1 MEQHAINYSLDYS
14 SLDLKTLDFSKN
26 VPEKK
31 ESGEAFESKKSFDD
45 YVKEVKNLKDTE
57 SRPKEISEKPGE
69 EKLESNENLSEKLSS
84 SDKKRN
90 IAENYKNFSPDE
102 LKASKILKES
112 GTVRDK
118 KDLKFEVKS
127 EKKSLENRK
136 KLKLNDERP
145 GNAEKSGEILLKNE
159 KKSDKKTVLTDK
171 IPEEKNIPLENMIF
185 ISKGEDVMPLSFENA
200 LSSDVFSLSEDEK
213 SLKSDN
219 HKKFYLDKEE
229 KIAVHDFRSE
239 IIPENEKID
248 VDAKKFVSSVKY
260 DENGV
265 QMQLDLSKSAQEN
278 ILSLN
283 SQNNASQGSVFQ
295 AMLTN
300 QIQENA
306 VDFVK
311 AGQIV
316 LKDKNEGS
324 IKLILHPESL
334 GNVKIDLQISD
345 KVIAGKITVA
355 SKEAFNAFKDAQDSL
370 KNAFNQNGFELSGF
384 DLSFQGESSSGQH
397 FFQNQREQ
405 ENFLRMAEVYSA
417 FSNSESFLSPEIEN
431 VSAQVNSS
439 VNIVA

>member
-14 SLDLKTLDFSKN
+14 SLDLKALDFSKN
-26 VPEKK
+26 VSEKK

-45 YVKEVKNLKDTE
+45 YVKEVKNLKE
-57 SRPKEISEKPGE
+57 SESKPKEISENPKE
-69 EKLESNENLSEKLSS
+69 EKLEAKDKFSQKDASLDEKRNVSKNKTFHPEKLKTSG
-84 SDKKRN
+84 
-90 IAENYKNFSPDE
+90 
-102 LKASKILKES
+102 ILKEK
-112 GTVRDK
+112 GTGFEK

-127 EKKSLENRK
+127 EKKSSENQK
-136 KLKLNDERP
+136 KVKLNDEK
-145 GNAEKSGEILLKNE
+145 NLLLEKSSEILLKNE
-159 KKSDKKTVLTDK
+159 KKSDKKTDLTDK
-171 IPEEKNIPLENMIF
+171 IPEEKNLSLENMILL
-185 ISKGEDVMPLSFENA
+185 SKGEDDLSFSSENA
-200 LSSDVFSLSEDEK
+200 FSSDVFSLSEDEK

-239 IIPENEKID
+239 IILEDEKID
-248 VDAKKFVSSVKY
+248 ADSKKFVSSVKY

-355 SKEAFNAFKDAQDSL
+355 SKEAFTAFKDAQDSL

>member
-1 MEQHAINYSLDYS
+1 MQQHAINYSLDYS
-14 SLDLKTLDFSKN
+14 SLELKTLDFSKN

-31 ESGEAFESKKSFDD
+31 ESNEVFEVKKTFDD
-45 YVKEVKNLKDTE
+45 YVKEVKNLKE
-57 SRPKEISEKPGE
+57 SESKPKEISENPKEENLEAKDKFSQKDGSLDEKRNVSKNKTFHP
-69 EKLESNENLSEKLSS
+69 EKLKTSG
-84 SDKKRN
+84 
-90 IAENYKNFSPDE
+90 
-102 LKASKILKES
+102 ILKEN
-112 GTVRDK
+112 GAEFEK

-127 EKKSLENRK
+127 EKKSSENQK
-136 KLKLNDERP
+136 KVKLNDEK
-145 GNAEKSGEILLKNE
+145 NLLLEKSSEILLKNE
-159 KKSDKKTVLTDK
+159 KKSDKKTDLTDK
-171 IPEEKNIPLENMIF
+171 IPEEKNLSLENMILL
-185 ISKGEDVMPLSFENA
+185 SKGEDDLSFSSENA
-200 LSSDVFSLSEDEK
+200 FSSDVFSLSDDEK

-219 HKKFYLDKEE
+219 HKKFYFDKDE
-229 KIAVHDFRSE
+229 KITVHDFRSE
-239 IIPENEKID
+239 IIPEDEKID
-248 VDAKKFVSSVKY
+248 VDSKKFVSSVKY

-306 VDFVK
+306 SDFVK

-370 KNAFNQNGFELSGF
+370 KNAFNQSGFELSGF
-384 DLSFQGESSSGQH
+384 DLSFQGESSSGKK
-397 FFQNQREQ
+397 FFQNSREN
-405 ENFLRMAEVYSA
+405 ENFIRMAEVYSA
-417 FSNSESFLSPEIEN
+417 FSNSESFLSSEIEN
-431 VSAQVNSS
+431 VSVPVNSS

>member
-1 MEQHAINYSLDYS
+1 MQQHAINYSLDYS
-14 SLDLKTLDFSKN
+14 SLELKPLDFSKN

-31 ESGEAFESKKSFDD
+31 ESNEVFEVKKTFDD
-45 YVKEVKNLKDTE
+45 YVKEVKNLKE
-57 SRPKEISEKPGE
+57 SESKPKEISENPKE
-69 EKLESNENLSEKLSS
+69 EKLEAKDKFSQKDASLDEKRNVSKNKTFHPEKLKTSG
-84 SDKKRN
+84 
-90 IAENYKNFSPDE
+90 
-102 LKASKILKES
+102 ILKEK
-112 GTVRDK
+112 GTGFEK

-127 EKKSLENRK
+127 EKKSSENQK
-136 KLKLNDERP
+136 KVKLNDEK
-145 GNAEKSGEILLKNE
+145 NLLLEKSSEILLKNE
-159 KKSDKKTVLTDK
+159 KKSDKKTDLTDK
-171 IPEEKNIPLENMIF
+171 IPEEKNLSLENMILL
-185 ISKGEDVMPLSFENA
+185 SKGEDDLSFSSENA
-200 LSSDVFSLSEDEK
+200 FSSDVFSLSDDEK

-219 HKKFYLDKEE
+219 HKKFYFDKDE
-229 KIAVHDFRSE
+229 KITVHDFRSE
-239 IIPENEKID
+239 IIPEDEKID
-248 VDAKKFVSSVKY
+248 VDSKKFVSSVKY

-306 VDFVK
+306 SDFVK

-370 KNAFNQNGFELSGF
+370 KNAFNQSGFELSGF
-384 DLSFQGESSSGQH
+384 DLSFQGESSSGKN
-397 FFQNQREQ
+397 FFQNQREN
-405 ENFLRMAEVYSA
+405 ENFIRMAEVYSA
-417 FSNSESFLSPEIEN
+417 FSNSESFLSSEIEN
-431 VSAQVNSS
+431 VSVPVNSS

>member
-1 MEQHAINYSLDYS
+1 MQQHAINYSLDYS
-14 SLDLKTLDFSKN
+14 SLELKPLDFSKN

-31 ESGEAFESKKSFDD
+31 ESNEGFEVKKTFDD
-45 YVKEVKNLKDTE
+45 YVKEVKNLKE
-57 SRPKEISEKPGE
+57 SESKPKEISENPKE
-69 EKLESNENLSEKLSS
+69 EKLEAKDKFSQKDASLDEKRNVSKNKTFHPEKLKTSG
-84 SDKKRN
+84 
-90 IAENYKNFSPDE
+90 
-102 LKASKILKES
+102 ILKEN
-112 GTVRDK
+112 GTEFEK

-127 EKKSLENRK
+127 EKKSSENQK
-136 KLKLNDERP
+136 KVKLNDEK
-145 GNAEKSGEILLKNE
+145 NLLLEKSSEILLKNE
-159 KKSDKKTVLTDK
+159 KKSDKKTDLTDK
-171 IPEEKNIPLENMIF
+171 IPEEKNLSLENMILL
-185 ISKGEDVMPLSFENA
+185 SKGEDDLSFPSENA
-200 LSSDVFSLSEDEK
+200 FSSDVFSLSDDEK

-219 HKKFYLDKEE
+219 YKKFYFDKDE
-229 KIAVHDFRSE
+229 KITVHDFRSE
-239 IIPENEKID
+239 IIPEDEKID
-248 VDAKKFVSSVKY
+248 GDSKKFVSSVKY

-306 VDFVK
+306 SDFVK

-370 KNAFNQNGFELSGF
+370 KNAFNQSGFELSGF
-384 DLSFQGESSSGQH
+384 DLSFQGESSSGKN
-397 FFQNQREQ
+397 FFQNQREN
-405 ENFLRMAEVYSA
+405 ENFIRMAEVYSA
-417 FSNSESFLSPEIEN
+417 FSNSESFLSSEIEN
-431 VSAQVNSS
+431 VSVPVNSS

>member
-14 SLDLKTLDFSKN
+14 SLDLKALDFSKN

-45 YVKEVKNLKDTE
+45 YVKEVKNLKE
-57 SRPKEISEKPGE
+57 SESKPEEISENPKE
-69 EKLESNENLSEKLSS
+69 EKLEAKDKFSQKDASLDEKRNVSKDKTVHPEKLKTSG
-84 SDKKRN
+84 
-90 IAENYKNFSPDE
+90 
-102 LKASKILKES
+102 ILKEN
-112 GTVRDK
+112 GTGFEK

-127 EKKSLENRK
+127 EKKSSENQK
-136 KLKLNDERP
+136 KVKLNDEK
-145 GNAEKSGEILLKNE
+145 NLLLEKSSEILLKNE
-159 KKSDKKTVLTDK
+159 KKSDKKTDLTDK
-171 IPEEKNIPLENMIF
+171 IPEEKNLSLENMVLL
-185 ISKGEDVMPLSFENA
+185 SKGEDVMPLSFENA

-239 IIPENEKID
+239 IILEDEKID
-248 VDAKKFVSSVKY
+248 VDSKKFVSSVKY

-306 VDFVK
+306 ADFVK

-355 SKEAFNAFKDAQDSL
+355 SKEAFNAFKDAEDSL
-370 KNAFNQNGFELSGF
+370 KNAFNQSGFELSGF
-384 DLSFQGESSSGQH
+384 DLSFQGESSSGKN
-397 FFQNQREQ
+397 FFQNQREN
-405 ENFLRMAEVYSA
+405 ENFIRMAEVYSA
-417 FSNSESFLSPEIEN
+417 FSNSESFLSSEIEN
-431 VSAQVNSS
+431 VSVPVNSS

>member
-1 MEQHAINYSLDYS
+1 MQQHAINYSLDYS
-14 SLDLKTLDFSKN
+14 SLELKTLDFSKN

-31 ESGEAFESKKSFDD
+31 ESNEVFEVKKTFDD
-45 YVKEVKNLKDTE
+45 YVKEVKNLKE
-57 SRPKEISEKPGE
+57 SESKPKEISENPKEENLEAKDKFSQKDGSLDEKRNVSKNKTFHP
-69 EKLESNENLSEKLSS
+69 EKLKTSG
-84 SDKKRN
+84 
-90 IAENYKNFSPDE
+90 
-102 LKASKILKES
+102 ILKEN
-112 GTVRDK
+112 GAEFEK

-127 EKKSLENRK
+127 EKKSSENQK
-136 KLKLNDERP
+136 KVKLNDEK
-145 GNAEKSGEILLKNE
+145 NLLLEKSSEILLKNE
-159 KKSDKKTVLTDK
+159 KKSDKKTDLTDK
-171 IPEEKNIPLENMIF
+171 IPEEKNLSLENMILL
-185 ISKGEDVMPLSFENA
+185 SKGEDDLSFSSENA
-200 LSSDVFSLSEDEK
+200 FSSDVFSLSDDEK
-213 SLKSDN
+213 SLKSEN
-219 HKKFYLDKEE
+219 HKKFYFDKDE
-229 KIAVHDFRSE
+229 KITVHDFRSE
-239 IIPENEKID
+239 IIPEDEKID
-248 VDAKKFVSSVKY
+248 VDSKKFVSSVKY

-306 VDFVK
+306 SDFVK

-370 KNAFNQNGFELSGF
+370 KNAFNQSGFELSGF
-384 DLSFQGESSSGQH
+384 DLSFQGESSSGKK
-397 FFQNQREQ
+397 FFQNSREN
-405 ENFLRMAEVYSA
+405 ENFIRMAEVYSA
-417 FSNSESFLSPEIEN
+417 FSNSESFLSSEIEN
-431 VSAQVNSS
+431 VSVPVNSS